1 MLFSIWKFWLTSAIS
16 VFLIDVCSTTWTLKF
31 CGHCSADRGSRMLIS
46 MLNVWL
52 SRVYGMLWHT
62 SLPLYSTRKLTFCR
76 CRWPCKRAWALKY
89 AQVYYYVHCIFFLIL
104 LEAFGVPAGFQVL
117 YDVQRQ
123 LRVARRL
130 HRLTQQF
137 ACFVHQVR
145 LRIVFI
151 ISSRLL
157 ARKCIIFW

>member
-1 MLFSIWKFWLTSAIS
+1 MFF
-16 VFLIDVCSTTWTLKF
+16 
-31 CGHCSADRGSRMLIS
+31 
-46 MLNVWL
+46 
-52 SRVYGMLWHT
+52 
-62 SLPLYSTRKLTFCR
+62 
-76 CRWPCKRAWALKY
+76 
-89 AQVYYYVHCIFFLIL
+89 FFLIL

-123 LRVARRL
+123 LRVARWL

-157 ARKCIIFW
+157 VRKCIIFWQLRQSTKSYSTLSFQFFDQLLERVLEVSLLLFSAPLGHRALACDEASGASDETLALPQLLQLFPGG